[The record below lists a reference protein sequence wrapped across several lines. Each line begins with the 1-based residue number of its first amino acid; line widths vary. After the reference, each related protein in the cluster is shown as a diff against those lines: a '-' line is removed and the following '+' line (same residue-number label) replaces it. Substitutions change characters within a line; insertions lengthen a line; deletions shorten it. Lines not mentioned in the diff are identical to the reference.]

1 MYALVG
7 IVGLMI
13 SIYMRPFEWSESL
26 SKLPFLQVCCALAIG
41 GLALDVATKRTRV
54 VSNPLLPLCCF
65 FVFWCIVTLALA
77 NASLVARAFQ
87 VTISLLLYML
97 ISHSVQTV
105 KAFTRLIVT
114 IFALGLFVAY
124 VGADQGFNPHG
135 CFILPPEDDG
145 TRPVFDGQNCD
156 ATGELKQEDAVSLC
170 YEGADDKEVTYMC
183 ERQGLFMT
191 SSIEGRVRYLGVLT
205 DPNEL
210 ALATSLALPIA
221 FALFEIRRTT
231 FRLLLLIFGLGL
243 IALEIVFTQ
252 SRGGQLVF
260 GTVLGS
266 YFVRKFG
273 LARGVMVAALMVVPL
288 LFLGGRS
295 GEAADQSSI
304 DRLEAASAAIHLLM
318 AFPIKGGGHTLFTE
332 HHHLTAHNAYL
343 LAAGEL
349 GMPGM
354 LTFGCL
360 MFLCI
365 KITTNV
371 LTFEFAPEDQEGPA
385 VQSLAMAMLAAFA
398 GLIIGIFFLSWTYHY
413 VLWIHFGLIGSLY
426 GVMRT
431 KYPNFR
437 VKLTKKE
444 VGAVFVGI
452 LVFLVVWSFHIKRK
466 GCW

>member
-1 MYALVG
+1 V
-7 IVGLMI
+7 
-13 SIYMRPFEWSESL
+13 
-26 SKLPFLQVCCALAIG
+26 LAIG
-41 GLALDVATKRTRV
+41 GLALDVSTKRTRI
-54 VSNPLLPLCCF
+54 VSNPLLPLCGF
-65 FVFWCIVTLALA
+65 FVIWCIITLLL
-77 NASLVARAFQ
+77 NNPSLVSRAFQ
-87 VTISLLLYML
+87 LVISFLLYWL

-105 KAFTRLIVT
+105 KAFTRLVMT

-145 TRPVFDGQNCD
+145 TRPFFDGQNCD
-156 ATGELKQEDAVSLC
+156 AVDDMKQEDAVALC
-170 YEGADDKEVTYMC
+170 YEGADDKELPYMC

-221 FALFEIRRTT
+221 FAFFEIKKTT
-231 FRLLLLIFGLGL
+231 FRLLLLLFAVGL

-273 LARGVMVAALMVVPL
+273 LARGVLVAAMMVLPL
-288 LFLGGRS
+288 LLMGGRS

-304 DRLEAASAAIHLLM
+304 DRLEAGSAAIHLLM
-318 AFPIKGGGHTLFTE
+318 AFPFKGGGHTLFTE

-349 GMPGM
+349 GLPGM
-354 LTFGCL
+354 VTFGCM
-360 MFLCI
+360 MFLCV
-365 KITTNV
+365 KITSNV
-371 LTFEFAPEDQEGPA
+371 LGFQFAADDKEGPA
-385 VQSLAMAMLAAFA
+385 IQSLAMAMLAAFA

-413 VLWIHFGLIGSLY
+413 VLWIHYGLIGSLY

-431 KYPNFR
+431 KYPEFR
-437 VKLTKKE
+437 VELTRKN
-444 VGAVFVGI
+444 VLGVFIGI

>member
-13 SIYMRPFEWSESL
+13 SIYMRPFEWNESL
-26 SKLPFLQVCCALAIG
+26 SRLPFLQVCCALAIG
-41 GLALDVATKRTRV
+41 GFAFDVATKRTRL
-54 VSNPLLPLCCF
+54 VSNPLLPLCSF
-65 FVFWCIVTLALA
+65 FIFWCVVTLALA
-77 NASLVARAFQ
+77 NSSLIAKVFQ
-87 VTISLLLYML
+87 VMISFLLYLL
-97 ISHSVQTV
+97 ISHGVQTV
-105 KAFTRLIVT
+105 KAFTRLILT

-124 VGADQGFNPHG
+124 VGADQGLGPHG

-145 TRPVFDGQNCD
+145 SRPVFDGQNCD
-156 ATGELKQEDAVSLC
+156 APEDMKQEDAVVLC
-170 YEGADDKEVTYMC
+170 YEGAEDKDVTYMC
-183 ERQGLFMT
+183 EKQGMFMT
-191 SSIEGRVRYLGVLT
+191 SSIEGRVRYLGVLL

-210 ALATSLALPIA
+210 ALATAIALPIA
-221 FALFEIRRTT
+221 FAFFEMKRTT
-231 FRLLLLIFGLGL
+231 LRLLLLLFGLGL
-243 IALEIVFTQ
+243 IALEIVYTQ

-273 LARGVMVAALMVVPL
+273 LARGVGVAALMVLPL
-288 LFLGGRS
+288 LLMGGRS

-318 AFPIKGGGHTLFTE
+318 DFPFRGGGHTQFTE
-332 HHHLTAHNAYL
+332 HHQLTAHNAYL

-365 KITTNV
+365 KITTTV
-371 LTFEFAPEDQEGPA
+371 LRFEFAPGDQEAPA
-385 VQSLAMAMLAAFA
+385 LQSLAMAMLAAFA

-426 GVMRT
+426 SVMRT
-431 KYPNFR
+431 KYPNFN
-437 VKLTKKE
+437 VALTRKE
-444 VGAVFVGI
+444 VGSVFVGI
-452 LVFLVVWSFHIKRK
+452 LAFLVVWSIHIKRK